1 MPLMR
6 CIDLEMNKEMKRDKT
21 YKAHMI
27 MEVVKDSIA
36 EYMGIVKGD
45 QLLAINETPIQDVLD
60 YRYLLEDDEIEIYI
74 KKANGEEIIME
85 IEKYTEEDLGLVFET
100 DLMDDLMS
108 CKNKCQFCFID
119 QLPPHMRET
128 VYFKDDDWRMSFL
141 HGNYITLTNM
151 SENDMERLMKYHLSP
166 MNISIHVT
174 DPSARIALLNN
185 RFAGNILNQIKRL
198 VDAGIEI
205 NGQIVLCKGLNDG
218 DLLDQTIKDL
228 SQFIP
233 SILSLTIVPVGLSE
247 HREGLAPL
255 EVFEKEDA
263 KKVIKTVHKWQEY
276 YLEKMGTRF
285 VFLADEFYVTANHSI
300 PPYEAYEDF
309 PVLENGV
316 GMLALFQEEFEQA
329 LKNIPL
335 IKEKRVISIA
345 TGVLAEDFI
354 KKQADKLKQK
364 APNIKILVYPIE
376 NKFFGK
382 FVTVTGLLTGVDI
395 IKQLKNKELGDTLLL
410 SNTML
415 KDNEIILLDDVTIT
429 DISERLKI
437 PVTIVEN
444 NGARFIQSI
453 LQIKE

>member
-1 MPLMR
+1 MR
-6 CIDLEMNKEMKRDKT
+6 YIDLEMKKEMNREKT
-21 YKAHMI
+21 YKPHMI
-27 MEVVKDSIA
+27 MEVLKDSIA
-36 EYMGIVKGD
+36 EYMGITKGD

-60 YRYLLEDDEIEIYI
+60 YRYLLEDEYIEIYI
-74 KKANGEEIIME
+74 KKANDQALIME
-85 IEKYTEEDLGLVFET
+85 IEKYMEEDIGLVFET

-151 SENDMERLMKYHLSP
+151 CEGDMERLIRYHLSP

-174 DPSARIALLNN
+174 DPNARIALLNN
-185 RFAGNILNQIKRL
+185 RFAGNILKQIKRL
-198 VDAGIEI
+198 VNAGIEV
-205 NGQIVLCKGLNDG
+205 NGQIVLCKGINDG
-218 DLLDQTIKDL
+218 ALLDQTIKSL
-228 SQFIP
+228 SEFIP
-233 SILSLTIVPVGLSE
+233 NILSLTIVPVGLSE
-247 HREGLAPL
+247 HREGLARL
-255 EVFEKEDA
+255 EIFEKEDA
-263 KKVIKTVHKWQEY
+263 KKVIETVHKWQEY
-276 YLEKMGTRF
+276 YLKKMRTRF
-285 VFLADEFYVTANHSI
+285 VFLADEFYVTANHPI
-300 PPYEAYEDF
+300 PPYQAYEDF

-316 GMLALFQEEFEQA
+316 GMLALFQEEFDQA
-329 LKNIPL
+329 LKDILPT
-335 IKEKRVISIA
+335 KKKRVISIA
-345 TGVLAEDFI
+345 TGALAEDFI
-354 KKQADKLKQK
+354 KKQISKLKQK
-364 APNIKILVYPIE
+364 APNIKVLVYPIE

-410 SNTML
+410 SDNML
-415 KDNEIILLDDVTIT
+415 KDNEIILLDDTTTT